1 DDEQQRVVESFKQS
15 SSLIRV
21 LITGDIASEGV
32 NLHAQCHEL
41 VHFDVPWSLI
51 RIEQRNGRIDRY
63 GQRTPPQITAL
74 LLDLSEVDGFD
85 GDIYVFR
92 RVLEKEHEA
101 HQQLGDAASLMQQYD
116 AVSEQRTIID
126 VLRGVKKIEEVLPE
140 VEQVH
145 PLSAFLQASLA
156 QDSAPAPRRRDG
168 HRAAQET
175 SFETGL
181 FDSDADF
188 LVSGLT
194 ELHTQPGRP
203 VSQGGVDLVLD
214 EPTGLIQFTPGADLG
229 RRLDHLPPTYLADR
243 RVKETLRLTSRA
255 DVGNSRLRAALDDD
269 SGTNWPD
276 VHFLGPLHPVLD
288 WMSDRVLAGVPSGE
302 VFAIHGQED
311 RPWVIFQG
319 TLTTA

>member
-1 DDEQQRVVESFKQS
+1 
-15 SSLIRV
+15 
-21 LITGDIASEGV
+21 
-32 NLHAQCHEL
+32 
-41 VHFDVPWSLI
+41 
-51 RIEQRNGRIDRY
+51 
-63 GQRTPPQITAL
+63 
-74 LLDLSEVDGFD
+74 
-85 GDIYVFR
+85 
-92 RVLEKEHEA
+92 
-101 HQQLGDAASLMQQYD
+101 QYD

-194 ELHTQPGRP
+194 ELRTQPGRP
-203 VSQGGVDLVLD
+203 VAPGGVDLVLD
-214 EPTGLIQFTPGADLG
+214 EPTGLIPFTPGEDLG
-229 RRLDHLPPTYLADR
+229 RRLDHLPQTYLVDR

-302 VFAIHGQED
+302 VFAIHGQVD
-311 RPWVIFQG
+311 RPWIIFQG
-319 TLTTA
+319 TLTTARGQIVSSTVLGIADDDGTPRALPHVAPSTLFQEIGLNPDAIGTAVADPGQYQALLRAAVPVAREFMEQQVAPGITAAATARVERWK